1 MRSRKQTVSV
11 VISGPSRRVN
21 EASLPSVRVAVVR
34 ARALEKTVGAGRAA
48 RRILAGADLDVHAGE
63 LVAVLGRSGSG
74 KSTLLHILGGLDR
87 ADSGS
92 IEVAGLRLDLLGD
105 RAQVDF
111 RRHSVGFVF
120 QFFHLIP
127 ELTGEENV
135 LLPTRFGGDGAR
147 SARRGRELI
156 ERLGLREVADSL
168 PHTLSGGEQ
177 QRFAMARALV
187 NDPALVLADEP
198 TGNLDDE
205 AGRVALDLLR
215 SIATGDGRAVVLVT
229 HDPRAATV
237 ADRVVALD
245 AGLLVPRVPADAADV
260 VAAPAR

>member
-1 MRSRKQTVSV
+1 
-11 VISGPSRRVN
+11 
-21 EASLPSVRVAVVR
+21 VAVVR
-34 ARALEKTVGAGRAA
+34 ARALVKTVGAGRAA

-63 LVAVLGRSGSG
+63 VVAVLGRSGSG

-87 ADSGS
+87 ADSGTV
-92 IEVAGLRLDLLGD
+92 EVAGRRLDRLND

-135 LLPTRFGGDGAR
+135 LLPARMVGDGAR
-147 SARRGRELI
+147 SQERGRELI
-156 ERLGLREVADSL
+156 ERLGLGEVANSL

-205 AGRVALDLLR
+205 AGQVALDLLR
-215 SIATGDGRAVVLVT
+215 SIAGAERAVVLVT
-229 HDPRAATV
+229 HDARAATV
-237 ADRVVALD
+237 ADRVLHLD
-245 AGLLVPRVPADAADV
+245 DGLLVPPGPAWPANAVPV
-260 VAAPAR
+260 HAR

>member
-1 MRSRKQTVSV
+1 M
-11 VISGPSRRVN
+11 
-21 EASLPSVRVAVVR
+21 
-34 ARALEKTVGAGRAA
+34 KTVGAGRAA

-63 LVAVLGRSGSG
+63 VVAVLGRSGSG

-87 ADSGS
+87 ADSGTV
-92 IEVAGLRLDLLGD
+92 EVAGRRLDRLND

-135 LLPTRFGGDGAR
+135 LLPARMVGDGAR
-147 SARRGRELI
+147 SQERGRELI
-156 ERLGLREVADSL
+156 ERLGLGEVANSL

-205 AGRVALDLLR
+205 AGQVALDLLR
-215 SIATGDGRAVVLVT
+215 SIAGAERAVVLVT
-229 HDPRAATV
+229 HDARAATV
-237 ADRVVALD
+237 ADRVLHLD
-245 AGLLVPRVPADAADV
+245 DGLLVPPGPAWPANAVPV
-260 VAAPAR
+260 HAR